1 MVAAVTINVVNK
13 GKAGERE
20 VAAMLN
26 GIVVE
31 VMTAMAFP
39 SDQIEAATKTV
50 QRNQNQTAV
59 GGCDLTNVFGMS
71 VEVKRQEQLSI
82 GTWWRQCTSAAE
94 RNNELPVLI
103 FRQNRKPWRVRTY
116 AWLALPG
123 AAPGS
128 WSRQRMIVAEFDIDT
143 FKDWFAQWVRGKLE
157 QGYEVK
163 T

>member
-1 MVAAVTINVVNK
+1 MVNK

-20 VAAMLN
+20 VATMLN
-26 GIVVE
+26 GIVRE

-39 SDQIEAATKTV
+39 ADQIEAASKTV

-71 VEVKRQEQLSI
+71 VEVKRQETLSI
-82 GTWWRQCTSAAE
+82 PAWWRQTVAAAE

-103 FRQNRKPWRVRTY
+103 YRQNRKPWRVRTY

-123 AAPGS
+123 GEPGQYD
-128 WSRQRMIVAEFDIDT
+128 RQQMIVAEFDEAS
-143 FKDWFAQWVRGKLE
+143 FKQWFAGWVKGKLE
-157 QGYEVK
+157 QGWEPR

>member
-1 MVAAVTINVVNK
+1 MINVVNK

-20 VAAMLN
+20 VATMLN

-31 VMTAMAFP
+31 VMTAMAYP
-39 SDQIEAATKTV
+39 AEVIEAATKTV

-59 GGCDLTNVFGMS
+59 GGCDLTNVFGMA

-82 GTWWRQCTSAAE
+82 GTWWKQCVAAAE

-103 FRQNRKPWRVRTY
+103 YRQNRKAWKVRTY
-116 AWLALPG
+116 SWLALPG
-123 AAPGS
+123 SAPGS
-128 WSRQRMIVAEFDIDT
+128 WSRQQMIVAEFDIDT
-143 FKDWFAQWVRGKLE
+143 FKGWFAQWVRGKLE

-163 T
+163 V